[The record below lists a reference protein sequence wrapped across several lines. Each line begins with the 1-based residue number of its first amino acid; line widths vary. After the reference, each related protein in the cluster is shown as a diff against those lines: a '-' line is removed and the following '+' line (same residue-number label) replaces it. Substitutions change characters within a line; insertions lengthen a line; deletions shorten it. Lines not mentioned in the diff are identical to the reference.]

1 MLWEEPVMAWETYG
15 YIACSGMR
23 VLLFRVNEDTKTH
36 LAGVKFVAKQ
46 GAQPAELGLGS
57 NAAKPAP
64 AKAASVVAN
73 AAADSA
79 ADGANV
85 ASAAVQEVELVDA
98 VMDVAGLPH
107 HGPAKD
113 QAESRLCGGAVGSK
127 VVEVTAAAA
136 GVAVA
141 Q

>member
-1 MLWEEPVMAWETYG
+1 MVWEESVMRWETYG

-23 VLLFRVNEDTKTH
+23 ALLFRVNEDTKTH
-36 LAGVKFVAKQ
+36 LDGVKFVAKQ
-46 GAQPAELGLGS
+46 GAQPAELGLGLH
-57 NAAKPAP
+57 AAKPA
-64 AKAASVVAN
+64 AAAQAVSD

-79 ADGANV
+79 ADADAAEVG
-85 ASAAVQEVELVDA
+85 SAAVQEVELVDA
-98 VMDVAGLPH
+98 VMDVAGQPH

-113 QAESRLCGGAVGSK
+113 QAEPRLCGGAVGSK